1 MERIEKWNDE
11 LLFDLIPEGILAVD
25 RDLVIRRINRSA
37 RQLLGIREDTV
48 CEGRAVNTIM
58 EENNFC
64 RLRDGRQ
71 QFSDHI
77 AISEKNLWIERFFVC
92 DRERTVLLC
101 VMQDVTRQRV
111 QEELLQKNLEYALE
125 LADALNEKHLRTV
138 HDVASLLGEN
148 AAETQIV
155 LRDLKEA
162 LHPAERKKN
171 D

>member
-1 MERIEKWNDE
+1 MEQTEKWNDE
-11 LLFDLIPEGILAVD
+11 LLFDLIPEGIIAVD
-25 RDLVIRRINRSA
+25 RELMIRRINRSA
-37 RQLLGIREDTV
+37 RRLLGIREDAV
-48 CEGRAVNTIM
+48 CEGRAVNTVM
-58 EENNFC
+58 EESGFC
-64 RLRDGRQ
+64 RLCDGRQ
-71 QFSDHI
+71 QFCDCI
-77 AISEKNLWIERFFVC
+77 AFPEKNLWIERSYMC

-111 QEELLQKNLEYALE
+111 QEEQLRKNLEHALE

-162 LHPAERKKN
+162 LHPAERKEN